1 MPKKEPRLQFTD
13 EERMDPDLG
22 KSVKEVEK
30 AAVKADKAQAK
41 IPVQKKLKSELKADP
56 TTGRMH
62 VNLGFEETKK
72 KPPSKLS
79 VATKDAPGT
88 VLRGQIHREIRES
101 EEDNVGVEAAHQLEE
116 TAEGTSYLLRE
127 GHRTSQLKPYREA
140 DKAETKLER
149 ANVQYLQKKAEVE
162 NPSSNPASKWQQ
174 KQNIKRQY
182 AAAKSGKTAETAQKT
197 AENASKAVQKTAES
211 VEKAAEWVWEHKK
224 GVAIVGGI
232 LLLLCFML
240 SAMSSCSMF
249 AESLGGAIVQSSY
262 HASDEAMLD
271 AEAAYVAMEQELQR
285 KLDNYE
291 RTHSYDE
298 YHYDLDDIE
307 HDPYVLMSILSALHP
322 GAWTLDDVEDTLGM
336 LFEKQYILTETVTTE
351 TRYRTETVIKERH
364 AKDPGTGAYLYDRY
378 GRPVMEEYEDEE
390 EVPYTYYICHVE
402 LENFNLSHVPV
413 YIMSE
418 EQLSM
423 YAVYMS
429 TLGNR
434 PDLFPD
440 SEYVSKRQN
449 GYTDYE
455 IPPEALE
462 DEVFAAMIA
471 EAEKYLG
478 YPYVWG
484 GSSPSTSFDC
494 SGFVSWVINH
504 SGWNVGRLGAQG
516 LCNIC
521 TLVSSANVKPG
532 DLVFFEGTYDTD
544 GVSHV
549 GIYVGN
555 NMMIHCGDPISYTNL
570 NSSYWQTHFYAYGR
584 LP

>member
-13 EERMDPDLG
+13 EERMDPELG
-22 KSVKEVEK
+22 KSVKKVEK
-30 AAVKADKAQAK
+30 AAAKADKAQAK

-62 VNLGFEETKK
+62 VKLGFEETKK
-72 KPPSKLS
+72 EPPSQLS
-79 VATKDAPGT
+79 VAAKDAPGT

-116 TAEGTSYLLRE
+116 TAEGASYLLRE

-140 DKAETKLER
+140 DKAEAKLER

-182 AAAKSGKTAETAQKT
+182 AAAKSGKTAETTQKT

-249 AESLGGAIVQSSY
+249 VESLGGAIVQSSY

-271 AEAAYVAMEQELQR
+271 AEATYVAMEQELQR

-307 HDPYVLMSILSALHP
+307 HDPYVLISILSALHP
-322 GAWTLDDVEDTLGM
+322 GEWTLDDVEDTLGM

-364 AKDPGTGAYLYDRY
+364 AKDPDTGAYLYDRY

>member
-1 MPKKEPRLQFTD
+1 MPKKEPRLQFTY
-13 EERMDPDLG
+13 EERMDPELG

-41 IPVQKKLKSELKADP
+41 ISVQKKLKSELKADP

-62 VNLGFEETKK
+62 VKLGFEETKK

-140 DKAETKLER
+140 DKAEAKLER

-182 AAAKSGKTAETAQKT
+182 AAAKSGKTAETTQKT

-249 AESLGGAIVQSSY
+249 VESLGGAIVQSSY

-307 HDPYVLMSILSALHP
+307 HDPYVLISILSALHP
-322 GAWTLDDVEDTLGM
+322 GEWTLDDVEDTLGM
-336 LFEKQYILTETVTTE
+336 LFEKQYILTETITTE

-364 AKDPGTGAYLYDRY
+364 AKDPDTGAYLYDRY

-418 EQLSM
+418 EQLCM

-521 TLVSSANVKPG
+521 TLLSSANVKPG
-532 DLVFFEGTYDTD
+532 DLVFFKGTYDTD

>member
-22 KSVKEVEK
+22 KSVKKVEK

-62 VNLGFEETKK
+62 VKLGFEETQK

-79 VATKDAPGT
+79 VTAKDAPGT

-101 EEDNVGVEAAHQLEE
+101 EEDNVGVEAVHQLEE

-140 DKAETKLER
+140 DKAEAKLER

-182 AAAKSGKTAETAQKT
+182 AAAKSGKTADTTQKT
-197 AENASKAVQKTAES
+197 AENASKAVQKTKEA
-211 VEKAAEWVWEHKK
+211 VEKTAEWVWEHKK

-249 AESLGGAIVQSSY
+249 VESLGGAIVQSSY

-307 HDPYVLMSILSALHP
+307 HDPYVLISILSALHP
-322 GAWTLDDVEDTLGM
+322 GEWTLDDVEDTLGM
-336 LFEKQYILTETVTTE
+336 LFEKQYILTETITTE

-364 AKDPGTGAYLYDRY
+364 AKDPDTGAYLYDRY

-521 TLVSSANVKPG
+521 TLLSSANVKPG

>member
-13 EERMDPDLG
+13 EERMDPERG
-22 KSVKEVEK
+22 KSVKKAEK
-30 AAVKADKAQAK
+30 AAAKADKAQAK

-62 VNLGFEETKK
+62 VKLGFEETKK
-72 KPPSKLS
+72 KPPSQLS
-79 VATKDAPGT
+79 VAAKDAPGT

-140 DKAETKLER
+140 DKAEAKLER

-162 NPSSNPASKWQQ
+162 NHSSNPASKWQQ

-182 AAAKSGKTAETAQKT
+182 AAAKSGKTAETTQKT

-307 HDPYVLMSILSALHP
+307 HDPYVLISILSALHP
-322 GAWTLDDVEDTLGM
+322 GKWTLDDVEDTLGM

-364 AKDPGTGAYLYDRY
+364 AKDPDTGAYLYDRY

-521 TLVSSANVKPG
+521 TLLSSANVKPG
-532 DLVFFEGTYDTD
+532 DLVFFKGTYDTD